1 MLTQFDII
9 HNKKYLRECLLTE
22 NILTENEFEML
33 NEEQQEIVIS
43 ELIKNVIDSI
53 ANKMKDIDTTIIDK
67 SRGDI
72 KYLSILSDIQNAIKE
87 LQYYISSAS
96 GKIGTTGKQYIH
108 DITTA
113 IMNLN
118 KYSAVFKDA
127 YRSKKT
133 IMMVEYQSILMAIIT
148 SISYLISEAID
159 FTDLPKIK
167 LKQNIQFNE
176 INQLKCIKK
185 FNMLCQTNQ
194 LHTLADS
201 VSFLREYFVEYS
213 VQELNIICEASDI
226 GDMINNGFTSF
237 VKSITNN
244 PQLSQLLMKVANI
257 LMILMAVREIV
268 YSIGSKGIFT
278 KSIEN
283 IANFV
288 NHNDLKPTQIAA
300 VKSYNKKNIVD
311 TVVSS
316 NSATNVLSIENNNIV
331 DTVNSLDNDINI
343 STKNSNIYNF
353 DLSAFNL

>member
-127 YRSKKT
+127 YRS
-133 IMMVEYQSILMAIIT
+133 
-148 SISYLISEAID
+148 
-159 FTDLPKIK
+159 
-167 LKQNIQFNE
+167 
-176 INQLKCIKK
+176 
-185 FNMLCQTNQ
+185 
-194 LHTLADS
+194 
-201 VSFLREYFVEYS
+201 
-213 VQELNIICEASDI
+213 
-226 GDMINNGFTSF
+226 NNS
-237 VKSITNN
+237 
-244 PQLSQLLMKVANI
+244 
-257 LMILMAVREIV
+257 
-268 YSIGSKGIFT
+268 
-278 KSIEN
+278 
-283 IANFV
+283 
-288 NHNDLKPTQIAA
+288 H
-300 VKSYNKKNIVD
+300 
-311 TVVSS
+311 
-316 NSATNVLSIENNNIV
+316 
-331 DTVNSLDNDINI
+331 
-343 STKNSNIYNF
+343 
-353 DLSAFNL
+353 